1 MVHKRKQPN
10 ISYWLEA
17 TRNAYGFGHDYWL
30 LMSDGKRTKKFMLGQ
45 DVKVFSRALGM
56 DMGYAVD
63 YYSKKAKS
71 KNFEKVS
78 KFIATDIL
86 KTNAGR
92 TEDNWD
98 KKLSQEELRAMFK
111 GQAWEMA
118 VQ

>member
-1 MVHKRKQPN
+1 MVHKRQKPK

-30 LMSDGKRTKKFMLGQ
+30 FMSDGKKTKKFMLGQ

-56 DMGYAVD
+56 DMGYAID
-63 YYSKKAKS
+63 HYSKKAKS
-71 KNFEKVS
+71 KDFNKVS

-92 TEDNWD
+92 TQDDWD
-98 KKLSQEELRAMFK
+98 ARLSQAELRNLFK
-111 GQAWEMA
+111 AQAWEMS